1 MADHCFVMMIDSG
14 TAIEVSV
21 TMYDFSEPS
30 ELLPDARDG
39 LNRKERVVLYC
50 LMQTQ
55 KEFKDRDLPT
65 ITLYGRVLEH
75 IDIGEAEFQ
84 HVLARMGGL
93 TQNSGNSARSG

>member
-14 TAIEVSV
+14 TAKGVSV
-21 TMYDFSEPS
+21 AMYDFSELS

-55 KEFKDRDLPT
+55 KEFKDRNVPT

-75 IDIGEAEFQ
+75 IGRGETEFQ
-84 HVLARMGGL
+84 HILAKITGL
-93 TQNSGNSARSG
+93 TQNSGNPTRSG

>member
-1 MADHCFVMMIDSG
+1 
-14 TAIEVSV
+14 
-21 TMYDFSEPS
+21 MYDFSELS

-55 KEFKDRDLPT
+55 KEFKDRNVPT

-75 IDIGEAEFQ
+75 IDVGEAEFQ
-84 HVLARMGGL
+84 HILANMVGL

>member
-1 MADHCFVMMIDSG
+1 
-14 TAIEVSV
+14 
-21 TMYDFSEPS
+21 MYDFSELS

-55 KEFKDRDLPT
+55 KEFKDRNVPT

-84 HVLARMGGL
+84 HILANMVGL

>member
-1 MADHCFVMMIDSG
+1 
-14 TAIEVSV
+14 
-21 TMYDFSEPS
+21 MYDFSELS

-55 KEFKDRDLPT
+55 KEFKDRNVPT

-84 HVLARMGGL
+84 HILAKMVGL
-93 TQNSGNSARSG
+93 TQNSCNSARSG

>member
-1 MADHCFVMMIDSG
+1 
-14 TAIEVSV
+14 
-21 TMYDFSEPS
+21 MYNFSELS

-55 KEFKDRDLPT
+55 KEFKDRNVPT

-84 HVLARMGGL
+84 LILAKMVGL

>member
-1 MADHCFVMMIDSG
+1 
-14 TAIEVSV
+14 
-21 TMYDFSEPS
+21 MYDFSELS

-55 KEFKDRDLPT
+55 KEFKDRNVPT

-75 IDIGEAEFQ
+75 IDVGEAEFQ
-84 HVLARMGGL
+84 RILAKMVGL

>member
-1 MADHCFVMMIDSG
+1 
-14 TAIEVSV
+14 
-21 TMYDFSEPS
+21 MYDFSELS

-55 KEFKDRDLPT
+55 KEFKDRNVPT

-75 IDIGEAEFQ
+75 IDVGEAEFQ
-84 HVLARMGGL
+84 HILAKMVGL
-93 TQNSGNSARSG
+93 TQNSDNSARSG

>member
-1 MADHCFVMMIDSG
+1 
-14 TAIEVSV
+14 
-21 TMYDFSEPS
+21 MYDFPELS

-55 KEFKDRDLPT
+55 KEFKDRNVPT

-75 IDIGEAEFQ
+75 IDMGEAEFQ
-84 HVLARMGGL
+84 RILAKITGL
-93 TQNSGNSARSG
+93 TQKSGNPTRSV

>member
-1 MADHCFVMMIDSG
+1 
-14 TAIEVSV
+14 
-21 TMYDFSEPS
+21 MYDFSELS

-55 KEFKDRDLPT
+55 KEFKDRNVPT

-84 HVLARMGGL
+84 HILAKMVGL
-93 TQNSGNSARSG
+93 TQNSVNSARSG

>member
-1 MADHCFVMMIDSG
+1 MHDP
-14 TAIEVSV
+14 
-21 TMYDFSEPS
+21 SELR

-55 KEFKDRDLPT
+55 KEFKDRNVPT

-84 HVLARMGGL
+84 HILAKMVGL
-93 TQNSGNSARSG
+93 TQNSGKSARSG

>member
-1 MADHCFVMMIDSG
+1 
-14 TAIEVSV
+14 
-21 TMYDFSEPS
+21 MYDFSELS

-55 KEFKDRDLPT
+55 KEFKDRNVPT

-84 HVLARMGGL
+84 HILAKMVGL
-93 TQNSGNSARSG
+93 TQNCGNSARSG

>member
-1 MADHCFVMMIDSG
+1 
-14 TAIEVSV
+14 
-21 TMYDFSEPS
+21 MYDFSELS

-55 KEFKDRDLPT
+55 KEFKDRNVPT

-75 IDIGEAEFQ
+75 IDMGEAEFQ
-84 HVLARMGGL
+84 RILAKMTGL
-93 TQNSGNSARSG
+93 TQKSGNPTRSG

>member
-1 MADHCFVMMIDSG
+1 
-14 TAIEVSV
+14 
-21 TMYDFSEPS
+21 MYDFSELS

-55 KEFKDRDLPT
+55 KEFKDRNVPT

-75 IDIGEAEFQ
+75 IDVGEAEFQ
-84 HVLARMGGL
+84 HILAKMVGL
-93 TQNSGNSARSG
+93 TQISVNSAKSG

>member
-1 MADHCFVMMIDSG
+1 
-14 TAIEVSV
+14 
-21 TMYDFSEPS
+21 MYDFSELS

-55 KEFKDRDLPT
+55 KEFKDRNVPT

-84 HVLARMGGL
+84 HILAKMIGL
-93 TQNSGNSARSG
+93 TQNPGNPTRPG

>member
-1 MADHCFVMMIDSG
+1 
-14 TAIEVSV
+14 
-21 TMYDFSEPS
+21 MYDFSELS

-55 KEFKDRDLPT
+55 KEFKDRNVPT
-65 ITLYGRVLEH
+65 ITLYDRVLEY

-84 HVLARMGGL
+84 HILAKMIGL
-93 TQNSGNSARSG
+93 AQNSGNSARSG

>member
-1 MADHCFVMMIDSG
+1 MTIDSG
-14 TAIEVSV
+14 TAVGVPV
-21 TMYDFSEPS
+21 TMHDLSELL
-30 ELLPDARDG
+30 ELLPDAHDG
-39 LNRKERVVLYC
+39 LKRKERVVLYC

-55 KEFKDRDLPT
+55 KEFKDRNVPT

-84 HVLARMGGL
+84 HILAKMVGL